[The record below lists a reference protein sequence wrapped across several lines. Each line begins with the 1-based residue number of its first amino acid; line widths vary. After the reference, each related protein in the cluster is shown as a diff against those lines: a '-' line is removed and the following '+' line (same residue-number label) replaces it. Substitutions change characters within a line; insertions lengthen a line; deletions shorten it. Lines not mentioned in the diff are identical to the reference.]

1 MKQLGRHVP
10 DQTHIL
16 FGLGVDAKLG
26 DAVAITLISSLGLS
40 QLNAHATAAPPSE
53 MLQPRSEAPPEPRRE
68 VPVRKA
74 VIPPPP
80 PVFAEPVADLLFKTE
95 EIITSAPAPAAV
107 ETAKESAPVEVEEPE
122 FMDEPEPVVA
132 EEPSAP
138 VIEASPE
145 TARIPVR
152 TPAAKE
158 LADAA
163 RSKESTLATVV
174 ARSVTLQT
182 ESAAPQDDLITFDN
196 TPPPTTTIHATTVVS
211 RKPVGDPQQ
220 TFSLGEEDRGRFK
233 DTEPSIVQGEDLDV
247 PTWMRLKKKLRR

>member
-1 MKQLGRHVP
+1 MPKP
-10 DQTHIL
+10 
-16 FGLGVDAKLG
+16 
-26 DAVAITLISSLGLS
+26 
-40 QLNAHATAAPPSE
+40 
-53 MLQPRSEAPPEPRRE
+53 
-68 VPVRKA
+68 
-74 VIPPPP
+74 PPPP

-95 EIITSAPAPAAV
+95 EITTAAAPTPATVV
-107 ETAKESAPVEVEEPE
+107 ETTQESAPLEVEEPE
-122 FMDEPEPVVA
+122 FMDEPEPMVA
-132 EEPSAP
+132 EEPAAPPP

-182 ESAAPQDDLITFDN
+182 EFAPPQDDLITIDN
-196 TPPPTTTIHATTVVS
+196 TPPPPTTTIHATTIVA
-211 RKPVGDPQQ
+211 RKPASDPQQ

>member
-1 MKQLGRHVP
+1 
-10 DQTHIL
+10 I
-16 FGLGVDAKLG
+16 
-26 DAVAITLISSLGLS
+26 
-40 QLNAHATAAPPSE
+40 
-53 MLQPRSEAPPEPRRE
+53 
-68 VPVRKA
+68 
-74 VIPPPP
+74 PP

-95 EIITSAPAPAAV
+95 EIIISAPAPAAA
-107 ETAKESAPVEVEEPE
+107 ETVRESAPVEVEEPE

-163 RSKESTLATVV
+163 RSKESTLASVV
-174 ARSVTLQT
+174 ARSVTLQS
-182 ESAAPQDDLITFDN
+182 ESAPPQDDLITFDN
-196 TPPPTTTIHATTVVS
+196 TPPPPTTTIHATTIVS
-211 RKPVGDPQQ
+211 RKPAGDPQQ